1 MNDKHLFAGFARED
15 ITPPIGTALYGYKP
29 ENYSTEV
36 HDPLAVSAVC
46 FEQDGTKV
54 LLVDFD
60 LCQIINPLTHEL
72 REKLSSET
80 GVEYA
85 NIIIHATHTHSAP
98 NVGGENGWGEIDHAF
113 ADGIMFPKAIA
124 AAKAACASL
133 TEVEIGVETTESRV
147 GMNRRMILENGEV
160 VLGQNPWGV
169 FDPTMTVIAFNKV
182 TDGKALFSIVHYGC
196 HGTACGCTT
205 EITRDWYGVM
215 IDRMEEI
222 TGAPAMFIQGA
233 EGDVGPRITN
243 GWTGGGMSYVMEL
256 GGIASRDAID
266 AWRKIKEYR
275 EYPELKVLSGEIR
288 LPYRP
293 LPPLE
298 YCESEI
304 EKVENPDELIN
315 IFRLEYQHLLDVKEV
330 YEKNIPK
337 PDFLVLNQT
346 IFAVGPI
353 LFVPVPYEIF
363 SEISLR
369 LREYSPF
376 AYTLCMSNSN
386 GTNGYF
392 PTQDAIPRG
401 GYEVKSFVS
410 GAAFTLTDD
419 ADQKLIDSEMELI
432 RKL

>member
-1 MNDKHLFAGFARED
+1 MAENRLRAGFARED

-29 ENYSTEV
+29 ENYSTV
-36 HDPLAVSAVC
+36 LHDPLSVSAVC
-46 FEQDGTKV
+46 FEQSGERV

-60 LCQIINPLTHEL
+60 LCQIINPLTKQL
-72 REKLSSET
+72 RERISAAT
-80 GVEYA
+80 GVKYA
-85 NIIIHATHTHSAP
+85 NIIVHATHTHSAP
-98 NVGGENGWGEIDHAF
+98 NVGGERGWGEIDRKF
-113 ADGIMFPKAIA
+113 ADEIMFPRGIA
-124 AAKAACASL
+124 AAQSACAEL
-133 TEVEIGVETTESRV
+133 TEVSVGIAATESRV
-147 GMNRRMILENGEV
+147 GMNRRMILRDGEV

-169 FDPTMTVIAFNKV
+169 FDPTMTVITFKKIA
-182 TDGKALFSIVHYGC
+182 DGKPLFSIVHYGC

-215 IDRMEEI
+215 IDRLEEL
-222 TGAPAMFIQGA
+222 TAAPAMFLQGA

-243 GWTGGGMSYVMEL
+243 GWTGGGMSYVEEL
-256 GGIASRDAID
+256 GGIASRDAVK
-266 AWRKIKEYR
+266 ALREIKEYR
-275 EYPELKVLSGEIR
+275 ETPEMKVLTGEIR
-288 LPYRP
+288 LPYRE
-293 LPPLE
+293 LPSYE

-304 EKVENPDELIN
+304 AKVKDPDKLIN

-330 YEKNIPK
+330 YDKKIPK
-337 PDFLVLNQT
+337 PEFFSFDQT
-346 IFAVGPI
+346 IFSIGPI

-410 GAAFTLTDD
+410 GDAFTLTDD
-419 ADQKLIDSEMELI
+419 ADQKLIDAEMELI
-432 RKL
+432 ERL